1 MWYFLGGKCIWY
13 EFLYFYVKIR
23 RLSCMIL
30 NDSAEFSDNSSSNIW
45 RQWYIYIF
53 CCITRFLV
61 WTVDI
66 YNKFCTQKNAEKMLT
81 GQKYT
86 VFYYNGLVIDKKKI
100 FFCSLTFRYISIY
113 FKSIST
119 RYWVQLGKRLELE
132 EKRKN
137 YFLYDSFI
145 LQS

>member
-1 MWYFLGGKCIWY
+1 MTQRNFRTTAAATFEDNGIYVL
-13 EFLYFYVKIR
+13 LYYQI
-23 RLSCMIL
+23 SC
-30 NDSAEFSDNSSSNIW
+30 
-45 RQWYIYIF
+45 
-53 CCITRFLV
+53 
-61 WTVDI
+61 VDCGYI

-86 VFYYNGLVIDKKKI
+86 VLYYNGLVIDKKKN